1 MKKVKVK
8 KFKLKDNM
16 SILSYTTRNSLQ
28 STLHKITWY
37 SKIIDNFL
45 CNSII
50 EQFDSSEKLLSIH
63 NATRLIRRQ
72 LKLISNRKTKR
83 KK

>member
-1 MKKVKVK
+1 MK
-8 KFKLKDNM
+8 KFKLKDNI
-16 SILSYTTRNSLQ
+16 SILSYTTRNSLE
-28 STLHKITWY
+28 STLHEIAWY

-45 CNSII
+45 CNSIN
-50 EQFDSSEKLLSIH
+50 EQFNSSEKLLSIY

-72 LKLISNRKTKR
+72 LKLTSRRKTKR

>member
-1 MKKVKVK
+1 MK

-28 STLHKITWY
+28 STLHKIAWY

-63 NATRLIRRQ
+63 NATRLIRRR
-72 LKLISNRKTKR
+72 LKLTSNRKTKR